1 MEFFE
6 AIEKRRTIRDFENV
20 RIPDCVVQKI
30 IGAGFKAPTND
41 HMRDWHFIVID
52 DRKKVMELLELI
64 PEEFSD
70 ESLEQ
75 LFVDWNLNDI
85 DQQNCYRNA
94 VPKQYRML
102 ADASVVIIPLFRQKV
117 DLLHPENLSH
127 LNGFASIWCCIEN
140 IFLAATAEGYACNL
154 RIPLGDE
161 GEYARKVLG
170 FPEDYLMP
178 CFIGM
183 GKAAANAKI
192 IRQKE
197 ISVESR
203 IHKNIW

>member
-20 RIPDCVVQKI
+20 RIPDSVVQKI